1 LSEKLQKY
9 FIIQKLIED
18 IESTA
23 FFETMLEDAAKLGY
37 KVHTFT
43 IQYEQS
49 EFPGIGYRRY
59 IALMVLDVGN
69 YDGVTN
75 IADVPTGDTQR
86 YLDNGWEIA
95 SASISTK
102 FVRMIKRATPETG

>member
-1 LSEKLQKY
+1 MSEKQPQYIMLEGSTR
-9 FIIQKLIED
+9 ED
-18 IESTA
+18 IQTKINSFAEDGYRVHSYTYA
-23 FFETMLEDAAKLGY
+23 TYHYPDEGILEDKY
-37 KVHTFT
+37 T
-43 IQYEQS
+43 
-49 EFPGIGYRRY
+49 
-59 IALMVLDVGN
+59 ALLYLDVGN

-102 FVRMIKRATPETG
+102 FVRMIKRATPETS